1 MSDLKANEISKTT
14 IMRTHSIKNI
24 ILVAGLAAVLYS
36 CSTPRHFARETVNTN
51 GLYGNLAT
59 TDSVTLADKPWRE
72 LFTEAYLQKLIQ
84 EGLNNNPDLQVAVQK
99 VMQAEAYFSQS
110 KAAMLPGISAKGT
123 GTYVRNPESIYPDGP
138 REVNNFQLGAEASW
152 EVDLWGKL
160 RSSKRSA
167 YANLLAS
174 DAGKKAVETRLI
186 SNIATAYYS
195 LAGLDAKLVIT
206 RQTVKNNI
214 DLVETIKV
222 LKESG
227 RVTGAAIVQSEAA
240 RYAAEVTIPDL
251 EQQIRETENALC
263 LLLGRVPGT
272 IERGKI
278 DDQNLSSVLQTGVPA
293 QLLDN
298 RPDVMQA
305 EFAVMSAY
313 ETTNSARAYFYPAL
327 TLTASTGFAATDLD
341 QLLDPKS
348 FAANVI
354 GGLTQPLFNK
364 KVNTTRLKAAQAQQE
379 EALINFRN
387 TLLKAGQE
395 VHNAMGSYESSVQKI
410 ALRQLQLEA
419 LNKSV
424 DYTKEL
430 LTYGSATYT
439 EVLNAQTSLLSAQLS
454 NVNDRLQQL
463 NAVVTLYR
471 ALGGGWK

>member
-1 MSDLKANEISKTT
+1 
-14 IMRTHSIKNI
+14 MRTNSIKNI
-24 ILVAGLAAVLYS
+24 ILIAGLAVSLVS
-36 CSTPRHFARETVNTN
+36 CNTSRHYQRGTVSTD
-51 GLYGNLAT
+51 NLFGDT
-59 TDSVTLADKPWRE
+59 LITDSITMASQPWKE
-72 LFTEAYLQKLIQ
+72 LFTESHLQKLIQ
-84 EGLNNNPDLQVAVQK
+84 EGLDNNPDLLTAIQK
-99 VMQAEAYFSQS
+99 VYEAEAYFSQS
-110 KAAMLPGISAKGT
+110 KAALLPSISANGKGT
-123 GTYVRNPESIYPDGP
+123 YIRNPESIYPNGP
-138 REVNNFQLGAEASW
+138 LEVNTFQLSGEASW

-160 RSSKRSA
+160 NSSKRAA

-174 DAGKKAVETRLI
+174 DAGRKAVQTRLI
-186 SNIATAYYS
+186 SSIASAYYT
-195 LAGLDAKLVIT
+195 LIGLDSKLAIT
-206 RQTVKNNI
+206 QQTVKNNI

-251 EQQIRETENALC
+251 QQQIREAENALC
-263 LLLGRVPGT
+263 LLLGRVPGKV
-272 IERGKI
+272 ERGKI
-278 DDQNLSSVLQTGVPA
+278 EEQTLSSILKTGVPA

-305 EFAVMSAY
+305 EFALMSAY
-313 ETTNSARAYFYPAL
+313 ETTSSARAYFYPAL
-327 TLTASTGFAATDLD
+327 TLTASTGFAAADLNK
-341 QLLDPKS
+341 LLDPTS

-354 GGLTQPLFNK
+354 GGLAQPLFNK
-364 KVNTTRLKAAQAQQE
+364 RINTTRLKVAKSQQE

-395 VHNAMGSYESSVQKI
+395 VHNTLGSYESSVQKI
-410 ALRQLQLEA
+410 ALRKLQLDA
-419 LNKSV
+419 LVKSV

-454 NVNDRLQQL
+454 SVNDQLQQL
-463 NAVVTLYR
+463 NAVVILYR

>member
-1 MSDLKANEISKTT
+1 MKI
-14 IMRTHSIKNI
+14 HSIKHI
-24 ILVAGLAAVLYS
+24 ILIIGVVGIIGS
-36 CSTPRHFARETVNTN
+36 CSTPRHYQRGTVSTD
-51 GLYGNLAT
+51 NLFGDT
-59 TDSVTLADKPWRE
+59 LITDSVTMASQPWKE
-72 LFTEAYLQKLIQ
+72 LFTESHLQKLIQ
-84 EGLNNNPDLQVAVQK
+84 EGLDNNPDLLTAIQK
-99 VMQAEAYFSQS
+99 VNEAEAYFSQS
-110 KAAMLPGISAKGT
+110 KAALLPSISANGKGT
-123 GTYVRNPESIYPDGP
+123 YIRNPESIYPNGP
-138 REVNNFQLGAEASW
+138 REVNTFQLSGEASW

-160 RSSKRSA
+160 NSSKRAA

-174 DAGKKAVETRLI
+174 DAGKKAIQTRLI
-186 SNIATAYYS
+186 SSIASAYYT
-195 LAGLDAKLVIT
+195 LIGLDSKLAIT
-206 RQTVKNNI
+206 QLTVKNNI

-251 EQQIRETENALC
+251 QQQIREAGNALC

-278 DDQNLSSVLQTGVPA
+278 EEQTLSSILKTGVPA

-305 EFAVMSAY
+305 EFALMGAY
-313 ETTNSARAYFYPAL
+313 ETTSSARAYFYPAL
-327 TLTASTGFAATDLD
+327 TLTASTGFAATDLNK
-341 QLLDPKS
+341 LLDPTS

-354 GGLTQPLFNK
+354 GGLAQPLFNK
-364 KVNTTRLKAAQAQQE
+364 RINTTRLKVAKAQQE

-395 VHNAMGSYESSVQKI
+395 VHNTLGSYESSVQKI
-410 ALRQLQLEA
+410 ALRKLQLDA
-419 LNKSV
+419 LIKSV

-454 NVNDRLQQL
+454 SVNDKLQQL

>member
-1 MSDLKANEISKTT
+1 
-14 IMRTHSIKNI
+14 MRTHSIKNI
-24 ILVAGLAAVLYS
+24 ILIAGLAAVLYS
-36 CSTPRHFARETVNTN
+36 CSTTRHFTRETVNTN

-59 TDSVTLADKPWRE
+59 TDSVTLADKPWHE
-72 LFTEAYLQKLIQ
+72 LFTEAYLQKLIE
-84 EGLNNNPDLQVAVQK
+84 EGLNNNPDLQIAIQK

-186 SNIATAYYS
+186 SSIATAYYS
-195 LAGLDAKLVIT
+195 LAGLDAKLAIT

-251 EQQIRETENALC
+251 EQQIRETENTLC
-263 LLLGRVPGT
+263 LLLGRAPGT

-278 DDQNLSSVLQTGVPA
+278 DEQTLSSVLQTGVPA

-354 GGLTQPLFNK
+354 GGLTQPVFNK
-364 KVNTTRLKAAQAQQE
+364 KVNTTRLKVAQAQQE

-439 EVLNAQTSLLSAQLS
+439 EVLNAQTSLLSAQLNS
-454 NVNDRLQQL
+454 VNDQLQQL

>member
-1 MSDLKANEISKTT
+1 
-14 IMRTHSIKNI
+14 MRTHSIKNI
-24 ILVAGLAAVLYS
+24 ILIAGLAAALYS
-36 CSTPRHFARETVNTN
+36 CSTTRHFTRETVNTN

-59 TDSVTLADKPWRE
+59 TDSVTLADKPWHE
-72 LFTEAYLQKLIQ
+72 LFTETYLQKLIE
-84 EGLNNNPDLQVAVQK
+84 EGLNNNPDLQIAIQK

-174 DAGKKAVETRLI
+174 DAGKKAIETRLI

-195 LAGLDAKLVIT
+195 LAGLDAKLAIT

-251 EQQIRETENALC
+251 EQQIRETENTLC
-263 LLLGRVPGT
+263 LLLGRAPGT

-278 DDQNLSSVLQTGVPA
+278 DEQTLSSVLQTGVPA

-364 KVNTTRLKAAQAQQE
+364 KVNTTRLKVAQAQQE

-454 NVNDRLQQL
+454 SVNDQLQQL

>member
-1 MSDLKANEISKTT
+1 MNKY
-14 IMRTHSIKNI
+14 SIKYL
-24 ILVAGLAAVLYS
+24 ILVVGVAGILGS
-36 CSTPRHFARETVNTN
+36 CSTSRHYQRGTISTDKLFGDTVV
-51 GLYGNLAT
+51 
-59 TDSVTLADKPWRE
+59 TDSSTMASQPWRE
-72 LFTEAYLQKLIQ
+72 LFTEPYLQKLIQ
-84 EGLNNNPDLQVAVQK
+84 EGLDNNPDLQLAIQK
-99 VMQAEAYFSQS
+99 VVEAEAYFLQN
-110 KAAMLPGISAKGT
+110 KAAMFPSISANGKGNYT
-123 GTYVRNPESIYPDGP
+123 RNPKSIYPDGP
-138 REVNNFQLGAEASW
+138 REVSTYQLSAEASW

-160 RSSKRSA
+160 RSSKRAA

-174 DAGKKAVETRLI
+174 DAGKKAVQTRLI
-186 SNIATAYYS
+186 SSIASAYYT
-195 LAGLDAKLVIT
+195 LVGLDAKLAIT
-206 RQTVKNNI
+206 QQTVKNNI

-227 RVTGAAIVQSEAA
+227 KVTGAAIVQSEAA

-251 EQQIRETENALC
+251 TQQIREAENALC

-272 IERGKI
+272 VERGKI
-278 DDQNLSSVLQTGVPA
+278 DDQTLSSILKTGVPA

-305 EFAVMSAY
+305 EFGVISAY
-313 ETTNSARAYFYPAL
+313 ETTSSARAYFYPAL
-327 TLTASTGFAATDLD
+327 TLTASTGFVAADLN
-341 QLLDPKS
+341 QLLDPAS

-354 GGLTQPLFNK
+354 GGLAEPLINK
-364 KVNTTRLKAAQAQQE
+364 RANITRLKVAKAQQE

-395 VHNAMGSYESSVQKI
+395 VHNTLGLYESSVQKI
-410 ALRQLQLEA
+410 ALRKLQLDA
-419 LNKSV
+419 LIKSV

-454 NVNDRLQQL
+454 SVNDQLQQL

>member
-1 MSDLKANEISKTT
+1 MKI
-14 IMRTHSIKNI
+14 HSIKYI
-24 ILVAGLAAVLYS
+24 FLISGITGLLFA
-36 CSTPRHFARETVNTN
+36 CSTPRHYQREAVNTE
-51 GLYGNLAT
+51 GLYGASAKS
-59 TDSVTLADKPWRE
+59 DSASIADKPWRE
-72 LFTEAYLQKLIQ
+72 LFTESNLQILIQ
-84 EGLNNNPDLQVAVQK
+84 EGLNNNPDLQIAMQK
-99 VMQAEAYFSQS
+99 VMEAEAYFSQS
-110 KAAMLPGISAKGT
+110 KAALLPAVSAKGT
-123 GTYVRNPESIYPDGP
+123 GTYIRNPESIYPDGP
-138 REVNNFQLGAEASW
+138 RDVKNFQLGAEASW
-152 EVDLWGKL
+152 EIDLWGKL

-174 DAGKKAVETRLI
+174 VAGRKAVETRLI
-186 SNIATAYYS
+186 ANIASSYYN
-195 LAGLDAKLVIT
+195 LAGLDAKLEIT
-206 RQTVKNNI
+206 NQTVQNNI

-227 RVTGAAIVQSEAA
+227 RVTGAAVVQSEAA

-272 IERGKI
+272 IKRGKI
-278 DDQNLSSVLQTGVPA
+278 DEQNLSSVLQTGVPA

-313 ETTNSARAYFYPAL
+313 ETSNNARAYFYPAL
-327 TLTASTGFAATDLD
+327 TLTASTGFVATDLNN
-341 QLLDPKS
+341 LLDPKS
-348 FAANVI
+348 FAANLI

-364 KVNTTRLKAAQAQQE
+364 KINATRLKVAQAQQE
-379 EALINFRN
+379 EALIYFRN

-395 VHNAMGSYESSVQKI
+395 VHNALGSYETSVQKI
-410 ALRQLQLEA
+410 AIRQMQLDA
-419 LNKSV
+419 LIKSV

-439 EVLNAQTSLLSAQLS
+439 EVLNAQTSLLSAQLNS
-454 NVNDRLQQL
+454 VNDRLQQL